1 MLTIIKAILNRG
13 NVEYTYDV
21 LQLSTK
27 FTKYTL
33 TAFCKVLF
41 DVNTTL
47 GGHLQYLQHI
57 SPNTADICKTNLVS
71 YSYYHKTI

>member
-13 NVEYTYDV
+13 TKSVEYKYDI

-27 FTKYTL
+27 YIKYTL

-57 SPNTADICKTNLVS
+57 SPNTADIC
-71 YSYYHKTI
+71 

>member
-41 DVNTTL
+41 DVNL
-47 GGHLQYLQHI
+47 YFFLFEQK
-57 SPNTADICKTNLVS
+57 NKV
-71 YSYYHKTI
+71 K